1 MSQDL
6 IENRQIRIFISSTFR
21 DMQDERNYLVQ
32 KTFPSLRKYCAEREI
47 TLQELDLRWGIS
59 EEESKQGKV
68 VDICL
73 KEIRKTT
80 PFFIGLLGDRYGW
93 VPDKADLNKM
103 GEKSNV
109 FADYPWVQ
117 EELEKK
123 GTSITEIEI
132 QEGVLRAKTK
142 VNAYFYFRSSTMDI
156 PNNAD
161 FREAQDSPESE
172 KLERL
177 KSNLQEQKT
186 YPVAVYDSI
195 KHLGDLVERDFKELA
210 DALFPKVSFSALKKE
225 RLEQESFLKSKTI
238 AYVSDDELVKQI
250 DEFVSGETPCLVV
263 KGESGTGKSA
273 LLANWIKSRV
283 HQGEEKIIYHFVG
296 QSMSQGDYRKIN
308 ARLINELKDIYSLE
322 NPPNELEQ
330 LQAGEDKQQAKLQNL
345 LAGIRDRGRLIII
358 LEGLDKLADSAG
370 AKLLNWLPGFPSN
383 VKFIFSTQN
392 GDKTMDYFTRMDY
405 PVVEMKLL
413 SMDRIKALIPLYLN
427 LYGKNLND
435 QQIERIAEDPENANP
450 LALCTLLDE
459 LRMFGVHEKLNEKID
474 WYLKA
479 GSIPALF
486 ELVLARLEDN
496 FDDGKENFVKN
507 VLSLLWV
514 SRNGLSED
522 ELSAITKSAPL
533 YRSQLFCGLESH
545 LLTRDGLLTFSNRY
559 IREAV
564 ENRYLNTDESKREY
578 HQKLAKFFMEDQSA
592 FANRKNDEVPYQLF
606 ELGEWDTLYRFLL
619 DFNVLE
625 YLYNKDSYELVKY
638 WHTLLDRDKAKY
650 SIERYLAPSSLARSK
665 AKMGELFR
673 KLSELAADI
682 SEFSLAVAFARKAVE
697 KTEEAY
703 GKNHIETANAY
714 AILGRTGTLNAEEQL
729 DYCLKALDIYRNTLG
744 EKHIQTA
751 LAYFFAGCAYA
762 AVNWQEETE
771 KNNAS
776 ECLLR
781 AVEIAGQ
788 ESHIAAIS
796 YNQLAT
802 ISMNDSNAALEY
814 AQKALKAAEKSLG
827 KDHPKMAF
835 IYYTLSIV
843 YAIQDDAD
851 YEEAAACA
859 EQSLAITR
867 SVYGENSLSAA
878 LSYQA
883 LGIAYLNGLYKKSQ
897 AEKEE
902 FFDKCQNYARRA
914 IDVLSKVLGEQ
925 NELTAATLLL
935 LSSGYEEIED
945 WQNAVDVA
953 RKAYSIYR
961 EVRGE
966 NHSQT
971 GVARDALAGLYISR
985 GDAQVEKGNHE
996 EAIADFSAAIKID
1009 PKNPAYFMARS
1020 NAYMKIWD
1028 MEKSIADSTEAI
1040 RLRNNGEA

>member
-1 MSQDL
+1 MSFDL
-6 IENRQIRIFISSTFR
+6 IESRQIRIFISSTFR
-21 DMQDERNYLVQ
+21 DMQAERDYLVQ
-32 KTFPSLRKYCAEREI
+32 KTFPSLRKYCAEREV

-73 KEIRKTT
+73 KEIGKTT

-93 VPDKADLNKM
+93 VPEKDDINKM

-109 FADYPWVQ
+109 FADYPWVR
-117 EELEKK
+117 EELEKN

-142 VNAYFYFRSSTMDI
+142 VNAYFYFRSPAMEVPD
-156 PNNAD
+156 NAD
-161 FREAQDSPESE
+161 FREAPGSLAAE

-177 KSNLQEQKT
+177 KSTLQGRKS
-186 YPVAVYDSI
+186 YPVEGYDSV

-238 AYVSDDELVKQI
+238 AYASDDDLVKQL
-250 DEFVSGETPCLVV
+250 DEFALGEMSCLVV
-263 KGESGTGKSA
+263 KGESGSGKSA
-273 LLANWIKSRV
+273 LLANWIKGRFRRDD
-283 HQGEEKIIYHFVG
+283 EKIIYHFVG
-296 QSMSQGDYRKIN
+296 QSMSQGDYHKIN
-308 ARLINELKDIYSLE
+308 ARLINELKDIYSLAD
-322 NPPNELEQ
+322 PPDELEQ

-358 LEGLDKLADSAG
+358 LEGLDKLVDSDG

-383 VKFIFSTQN
+383 VKFVFSTQN
-392 GDKTMDYFTRMDY
+392 DDKTMDYFTRMEY
-405 PVVEMKLL
+405 PVVEMKPL
-413 SMDRIKALIPLYLN
+413 SMERIKTLIPLYLN

-435 QQIERIAEDPENANP
+435 QQIERIAGDPENANP
-450 LALCTLLDE
+450 LALCILLDE
-459 LRMFGVHEKLNEKID
+459 LRMFGVHEKLDEKID

-479 GSIPALF
+479 ESIPALF

-496 FDDGKENFVKN
+496 FDDDKENFVKN

-514 SRNGLSED
+514 SQNGLSED
-522 ELSAITKSAPL
+522 ELSTLTGSAPL

-673 KLSELAADI
+673 KLSELAADV

-703 GKNHIETANAY
+703 GENHIETANVY
-714 AILGRTGTLNAEEQL
+714 AVLGRIGTLNAEEQL

-744 EKHIQTA
+744 EKHIATA

-802 ISMNDSNAALEY
+802 ISINDSSAASEY
-814 AQKALKAAEKSLG
+814 GQKALKAAEKSLG

-851 YEEAAACA
+851 YEKAAACA
-859 EQSLAITR
+859 EQSLAITK

-878 LSYQA
+878 MGYQA
-883 LGIAYLNGLYKKSQ
+883 LGIAYLNGLDKKPHV
-897 AEKEE
+897 EKEE
-902 FFDKCQNYARRA
+902 LFYKGQDYTTKA
-914 IDVLSKVLGEQ
+914 INIFSRVRGEQ
-925 NELTAATLLL
+925 NELTAAALLVL
-935 LSSGYEEIED
+935 GSGYEEIED
-945 WQNAVDVA
+945 WQNALDVT
-953 RKAYSIYR
+953 RRAYNIYR
-961 EVRGE
+961 EVLGE

-971 GVARDALAGLYISR
+971 RAARDTLAGFYISR

-996 EAIADFSAAIKID
+996 EAIADFSAAIEID
-1009 PKNPAYFMARS
+1009 PKNPSYFMSRS

-1040 RLRNNGEA
+1040 RLRSK